1 MNLLDLVLK
10 ETSGFKEKLLYF
22 QEIYKEQELPKK
34 KKNWSEISSRR
45 PFWVCLKI
53 FLFFTTEKVNWI

>member
-1 MNLLDLVLK
+1 MVNLLDLVLK

-34 KKNWSEISSRR
+34 KKNLEWN
-45 PFWVCLKI
+45 
-53 FLFFTTEKVNWI
+53 FFS